1 MLAIGHK
8 RSKCCCS
15 IAVEEDGWARRRSGK
30 VRPPRIFFDATSKG
44 PRDNNHN
51 HNLILKIGH
60 STRAALRQS
69 PEARLCL
76 FTRMSAWL
84 EPPRGRHSAMGAS
97 RVSATSLL
105 ALLEYLQSP
114 LCVFE
119 GGLRNFI
126 HQHPLIRI
134 SYSSSGSNGTQS
146 HLHNSQH
153 EPPANKT
160 VAVAGGQAHYILDSI
175 GHRQINTTVL
185 HMLHGEWLSTAAED

>member
-15 IAVEEDGWARRRSGK
+15 IAVEEHGWARRRSGK
-30 VRPPRIFFDATSKG
+30 VRPPRIFFDATTKG

-114 LCVFE
+114 LHLCMRRRTSQF
-119 GGLRNFI
+119 
-126 HQHPLIRI
+126 HP
-134 SYSSSGSNGTQS
+134 ST
-146 HLHNSQH
+146 
-153 EPPANKT
+153 PAN
-160 VAVAGGQAHYILDSI
+160 AYIVFIKRLKWNPKPSA
-175 GHRQINTTVL
+175 Q
-185 HMLHGEWLSTAAED
+185 LST

>member
-1 MLAIGHK
+1 MLVYAHV
-8 RSKCCCS
+8 SV
-15 IAVEEDGWARRRSGK
+15 A
-30 VRPPRIFFDATSKG
+30 
-44 PRDNNHN
+44 
-51 HNLILKIGH
+51 
-60 STRAALRQS
+60 RAAQRSTLRH
-69 PEARLCL
+69 
-76 FTRMSAWL
+76 
-84 EPPRGRHSAMGAS
+84 GRISRVRHLAS
-97 RVSATSLL
+97 R
-105 ALLEYLQSP
+105 LLEYLQSP

-134 SYSSSGSNGTQS
+134 SYSSSGSNGTRS

-175 GHRQINTTVL
+175 GHRQIHTTVL